1 MNLGTPLSVVC
12 VQIANGYSPEFR
24 VFDRMSRVSH
34 DALKATVIYNRW
46 NETDGDAPRFAAR
59 AAQETQPPMHGVD
72 FGWRS
77 VAAGRSFAQKALP
90 YVRLAASLPTVLHRT
105 RQAKPDVIY
114 SSQQLWDCR
123 VATFLAKRLRVP
135 QVIHLHYHVGKWLHQ
150 PVLNRLLA
158 CDHVVTVSDFIRRE
172 ALRHGVAPERVTTIL
187 NTADPLTLSPEGSRE
202 AVRAE
207 LGVAPD
213 APFWGNISRLDP
225 EKGQEDILRAFARVV
240 REFPEAR
247 LLIVGSE
254 TPWKPGYRAHLETL
268 AAELKIERQVIFAGF
283 RSDVPRLLAALD
295 GFIHPSFKEPFG
307 LAIAEAAQA
316 GLPIVAYA
324 DGGTPELVH
333 HGVTGLLAEL
343 SAGHTGLAEAWA
355 ALIGDPQTA
364 RRMGRAAKT
373 CITSGAFV
381 PQFASHSFLQTLCRV
396 VRVSPA
402 PLAASVATQKVT
414 L

>member
-1 MNLGTPLSVVC
+1 MNPGTPLSMVC

-24 VFDRMSRVSH
+24 VFDRMARLGD

-46 NETDGDAPRFAAR
+46 NAVDGDAPRFAAR
-59 AAQETQPPMHGVD
+59 ATREDHSPMHGVD

-77 VAAGRSFAQKALP
+77 VATGRSFARKALP
-90 YVRLAASLPTVLHRT
+90 YVRLAASLPAVVRLAN
-105 RQAKPDVIY
+105 QAKPDVIY

-135 QVIHLHYHVGKWLHQ
+135 QMIHLHYHVGKWLHQ
-150 PVLNRLLA
+150 PVLSRLLT

-187 NTADPLTLSPEGSRE
+187 NTSDPLAVPPPGSRE

-207 LGVAPD
+207 LGVAPE

-225 EKGQEDILRAFARVV
+225 DKGQEDILHAFAHVV
-240 REFPEAR
+240 RWFPEAR
-247 LLIVGSE
+247 LLIVGAE
-254 TPWKPGYRAHLETL
+254 TPWQPGYRAHLEAL
-268 AAELKIERQVIFAGF
+268 AARLNIEKQVIFTGF
-283 RSDVPRLLAALD
+283 RADVPRLLAALD

-307 LAIAEAAQA
+307 LAVAEAAQA
-316 GLPIVAYA
+316 GLPTVAYA
-324 DGGTPELVH
+324 DGGTPELVC
-333 HGVTGLLAEL
+333 HGVTGLLTNLAD
-343 SAGHTGLAEAWA
+343 GHSGLAEAWA

-364 RRMGRAAKT
+364 RRMGRAART

-381 PQFASHSFLQTLCRV
+381 PEFASNAFLQTLRRIA
-396 VRVSPA
+396 RVSPA
-402 PLAASVATQKVT
+402 PIAVPVVAQKVAS
-414 L
+414 